1 MYWMFERARNHNI
14 RNRAEEEED
23 FAKHRM
29 LPDVLFANEIS
40 SEKK

>member
-14 RNRAEEEED
+14 RNRAEEED
-23 FAKHRM
+23 FAKDRM
-29 LPDVLFANEIS
+29 LPDVLFAKEIS